1 MTDASKGIV
10 YVLTNPAMPDLVKIG
25 KTRQK
30 DINDRLTQLYSTG
43 VPVPFECAFA
53 GVVEDEHKVERA
65 FHKAFGPYR
74 LNPKREF
81 FKIDADQAIA
91 LLEILVDEEVT
102 NQVSE
107 QAAQVDPDSKKAS
120 DKLRRPNFN
129 FTEMD
134 IPTGAELVF
143 ARGGEH
149 KCYVVDDPTC
159 RVRRRDSV
167 HDGSDGSPARRA
179 PRRSSATA
187 LGLQR
192 PEIVRDLRG
201 DVLMTSTPPTKSDS
215 AATQTTLAQGEILTA
230 LLICTK
236 VANGASRRCDVSP
249 QGTCR
254 ASQTSA

>member
-1 MTDASKGIV
+1 MTAASKGIV

-30 DINDRLTQLYSTG
+30 DLNDRLTQLYSTG

-65 FHKAFGPYR
+65 FHKAFHPYR

-102 NQVSE
+102 SQVSE
-107 QAAQVDPDSKKAS
+107 QAAQVDPDSRKAS

-129 FTEMD
+129 FTEMG
-134 IPTGAELVF
+134 IPAGAELVF

-149 KCYVVDDPTC
+149 KCYVVDDR
-159 RVRRRDSV
+159 RVEY
-167 HDGSDGSPARRA
+167 DGETLSMTALTVRMLDA
-179 PRRSSATA
+179 PRAVA
-187 LGLQR
+187 PLPHWLYNGQR
-192 PEIVRDLRG
+192 LSEIYEETYR
-201 DVLMTSTPPTKSDS
+201 
-215 AATQTTLAQGEILTA
+215 
-230 LLICTK
+230 
-236 VANGASRRCDVSP
+236 
-249 QGTCR
+249 
-254 ASQTSA
+254 